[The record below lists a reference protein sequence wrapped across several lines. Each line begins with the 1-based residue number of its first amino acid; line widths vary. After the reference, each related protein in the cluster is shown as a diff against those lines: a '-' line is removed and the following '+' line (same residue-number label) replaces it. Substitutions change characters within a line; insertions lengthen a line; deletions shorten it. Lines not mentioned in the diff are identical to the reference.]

1 MPGNRLGLRAIFSL
15 VSAGKPLCVFA
26 MLPAIFLLLA
36 GGAAAPQSQQ
46 PSQPLEEIAQHFA
59 EKEQEYARVHALYR
73 YQLSVK
79 IQEIGDDNRVVGEF
93 EQVSDVDFDP
103 GGRRRATLQGNPRT
117 ALRYLGVTRVELSDL
132 EFVPLF
138 ILAPDEIPNYD
149 ITYLTRERVDEVN
162 TYVFRLAPRGV
173 PRPTERFFEGIVYV
187 DAEKLDIVR
196 ALGRALPVQNRGA
209 FNGYFRRLEI
219 FREPVDD
226 YLFPTYVRAD
236 DVISAGQK
244 PVRARLI
251 LRFSKHEKVR
261 DSAPAPER

>member
-1 MPGNRLGLRAIFSL
+1 
-15 VSAGKPLCVFA
+15 VSAGKPLRLFLV
-26 MLPAIFLLLA
+26 LPAGFLLLV
-36 GGAAAPQSQQ
+36 GGAAVPQSAQGGQQ
-46 PSQPLEEIAQHFA
+46 PSQPLEEIAAHFA
-59 EKEQEYARVHALYR
+59 EKEQEYARAHALYR
-73 YQLSVK
+73 YELSVK
-79 IQEIGDDNRVVGEF
+79 IQEIGEDNEVVGTF

-103 GGRRRATLQGNPRT
+103 GGRRRFRLQGNPRT
-117 ALRYLGVTRVELSDL
+117 DLRYLGITRVELTDL

-138 ILAPDEIPNYD
+138 ILAPEEIPSYE
-149 ITYLTRERVDEVN
+149 ISYLSRERVDEVN

-173 PRPTERFFEGIVYV
+173 PRPTDRIFEGIVYV
-187 DAEKLDIVR
+187 DADKLDIVR
-196 ALGRALPVQNRGA
+196 AFGRTLPVQNRGA

-226 YLFPTYVRAD
+226 FLFPTYIRAD